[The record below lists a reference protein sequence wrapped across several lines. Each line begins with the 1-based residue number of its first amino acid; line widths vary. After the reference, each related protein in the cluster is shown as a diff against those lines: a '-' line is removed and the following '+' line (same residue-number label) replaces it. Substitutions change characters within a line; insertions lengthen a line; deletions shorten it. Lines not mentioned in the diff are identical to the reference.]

1 MFILSNENSYCAKIF
16 GESKFCWKNL
26 ECALYKNLCVPVTI
40 DCYGVYTIY
49 AVTVLFRCL
58 LLQNFGMLKRLFWDT
73 RKSLERFKVSSQTEI
88 TRGFYIY

>member
-1 MFILSNENSYCAKIF
+1 MFILSNENSYCVKIF

-26 ECALYKNLCVPVTI
+26 ECALYKNLCVP
-40 DCYGVYTIY
+40 
-49 AVTVLFRCL
+49 VTVLFRCL